1 MFYGLPKSVTINGK
15 EHEIRTDFRVILEII
30 EAIND
35 QELEKAERLEVAV
48 KLFYVDWESLR
59 DEDIE
64 EAVNECFNFIDTGR
78 DKAKTKSP
86 RLMDWENDFEYI
98 IAPVNRVLG
107 LEARAVPYDIETNSG
122 GLHWWTFVAAYME
135 IGSDC
140 LMSQI
145 VQIRDKQAR
154 GKSLDKHEKQWLR
167 RNRHLVEF
175 KQKFTEAEEAALNK
189 WINPGGGGDG

>member
-1 MFYGLPKSVTINGK
+1 MFYGLPTSVNIGGK

-30 EAIND
+30 EAMSD
-35 QELEKAERLEVAV
+35 PELDDAEKLETAV
-48 KLFYVDWESLR
+48 KIFYVDWDRLS
-59 DEDIE
+59 DVE
-64 EAVNECFNFIDTGR
+64 EAVKEMFRFIDVG
-78 DKAKTKSP
+78 KEKPKGKSP

-107 LEARAVPYDIETNSG
+107 MEARAVPYDMETNSG
-122 GLHWWTFVAAYME
+122 GLHWWTFVSAYME
-135 IGSDC
+135 IGGDC
-140 LMSQI
+140 IMSQI

-175 KQKFTEAEEAALNK
+175 KKKYTEAEEAELEK
-189 WINPGGGGDG
+189 WINLGGGGDG